1 MRSTF
6 IYSFVKTG
14 GRHTDTA
21 FFRVTAY
28 KKYIHKKYKYIHK
41 KYNRVLTLYKKFVYK
56 KYVYKRYTH
65 KRYTHKR
72 YTRVLTLYE
81 KVLPYTRK
89 YFSLFPRVRNI
100 TSTYI
105 RIVLGY

>member
-41 KYNRVLTLYKKFVYK
+41 KYNRVMTLYKKFVY
-56 KYVYKRYTH
+56 

-89 YFSLFPRVRNI
+89 CSSLFPRVRNI